1 MMKVNKLTIEE
12 ILKNYNDGFRFEIDN
27 GVITKIVVTGVT
39 SETQLNR

>member
-39 SETQLNR
+39 SEIQLNR